1 MSSGKKQTVGYK
13 YFVGFHAVLAHAG
26 CYLRRIWIE
35 DKEAWYGGVGNESS
49 RISQSYLFGGDD
61 SSGGV
66 VGNFNYYTGTPDQQ
80 PDPYLEQNLGVGNV
94 PAYRGVSS
102 FVWKQGYIGNSNY
115 MKDWKYRLSYVGG
128 IKPNIT
134 NMPASFVIAVD
145 CSKSI
150 TPVDF
155 LRLKEAVAAVLDNL
169 VSIKETY
176 HGSLIDLRILTF
188 DESVIYLDLID
199 FQPEDGARA
208 KNFILSKEQVSGV
221 SFSEMM
227 GASYQFLDS
236 TREGKKNFII
246 FADGRDVEDV
256 HVTLAQYQFDH
267 INHFCLYTQ
276 YIKSND
282 DSDLPYHIALSK
294 LDNTP
299 EDNWSRGNLEYGY
312 HQLCPWV
319 WVNDTSA
326 LINYEAWFGVR
337 TGEPDMNPADMLWL
351 CITNA
356 QWGLGQSESML
367 DKDAFLAVWSVLNQE
382 DMYMSIVFDDEGQI
396 QNIINLICE
405 HIDASCFVDKRTN
418 KWTVKLIRDDYEV
431 DSLVTLDESNVRS
444 ISDYEI
450 RTAAEQVNQVTVT
463 YWNKKT
469 GKNATSTAQD
479 PARIAQNGLVNKP
492 VKYDGFTNEKTAY
505 RAAERDLHALSS
517 PLKIVTL
524 NEVHPDFGR
533 KLSVGEAFTWNWS
546 VHGVDGAIMR
556 VKSID
561 YGDAHDLS
569 VKIEAIEDVFSTPMN
584 SAAPYVPPYENPA
597 NQAPIDNPTVRV
609 IELPYY
615 DAVQISSE
623 SEVNAELA
631 EDPTLS
637 KVAVI
642 AARPQRNSIN
652 ADVLTGQ
659 PSLTYKATLD
669 YCPTA
674 ILNQDIDRLVS
685 TFLIRDTIDLDQ
697 VALGEWV
704 LLDDEKLAVTA
715 IDLVAGTVTVKR
727 GVLDTVPQK
736 HNTGTMLYFCD
747 EYLAVDSTDYYS
759 GESVIAKVLTNTSSA
774 QLSQT
779 LATTHSI
786 ELAGLANR
794 PYPPGNFK
802 INNQYFPDGVMGAIS
817 LSWASRNRLQQTGGE
832 LIGFQDSSIT
842 PEEGVTYSVYA
853 YNNRTGELKYSAT
866 DITTLT
872 HVIGVAALLGITT
885 DRLDVFAVRDGYSSH
900 QAQRHIMEWSS
911 GENLMTFEGS
921 YMPDNG
927 NEVVLQFTEQEWI
940 AMAQIYLSM
949 KTAPQSGA
957 PSFLDLSSL
966 KPVELARVGLKNS
979 KLAFKGP
986 SAFEWR
992 WLRLKNLGV
1001 DFNKAKMEI
1010 VAKFNR
1016 TAICT
1021 TDTEYGF
1028 GVFINAPA
1036 SSNGGIILLSDG
1048 PSGSASNGGRRAL
1061 FRNQS
1066 SQTTISSSAILSEV
1080 AGAVSIYDTIL
1091 KTAVMRLSISDGQ
1104 CRYKLWWDGDTE
1116 PATWASSATY
1126 TIVPGNI
1133 SAGIILPVYG
1143 GSVEVDFISIG
1154 TDGDSAP
1161 LSYPGGNRVI
1171 SGTLLKPDGS
1181 TANGYIV
1188 RCYNRATGVMLDEIL
1203 SNTLG
1208 AFNFSLPI
1216 PQSEKVYCLG
1226 VDQLGNAWNAPI
1238 KDLISPI
1245 SP

>member
-1 MSSGKKQTVGYK
+1 MSSGKKQTVGYR

-35 DKEAWYGGVGNESS
+35 DKEAWYGGVGNDSS
-49 RISQSYLFGGDD
+49 RISQKNLFGGDD
-61 SSGGV
+61 SGGGV
-66 VGNFNYYTGTPDQQ
+66 VGDFNYYTGTPDQQ

-115 MKDWKYRLSYVGG
+115 MKDWKYRVSYVGG

-134 NMPASFVIAVD
+134 NTPASFAIAID

-150 TPVDF
+150 TAGDF

-169 VSIKETY
+169 ASIKETY
-176 HGSLIDLRILTF
+176 PDSLIDLRILTF
-188 DESVIYLDLID
+188 DVSVVYFDLID
-199 FQPEDGARA
+199 FQPDDLARA
-208 KNFILSKEQVSGV
+208 KNFVLNKEQISGV

-256 HVTLAQYQFDH
+256 HATWAQYQFDH

-276 YIKSND
+276 YIQSND

-326 LINYEAWFGVR
+326 LINYEAWFGIR

-351 CITNA
+351 CITNP
-356 QWGLGQSESML
+356 QWGLGQPEFML
-367 DKDAFLAVWSVLNQE
+367 DKDAFLAAWSVLNQE

-418 KWTVKLIRDDYEV
+418 KWTIKLIRNDYKAE
-431 DSLVTLDESNVRS
+431 SLVILDESNVRS

-463 YWNKKT
+463 YWNKET
-469 GKNATSTAQD
+469 GKNATTSALD

-492 VKYDGFTNEKTAY
+492 VGYDGFTNEKTAY

-533 KLSVGEAFTWNWS
+533 KLSVGDAFTWNWG

-584 SAAPYVPPYENPA
+584 SVAPYVPPYENPA

-652 ADVLTGQ
+652 AELLTGQ
-659 PSLTYKATLD
+659 SSYSSKATLD

-674 ILNQDIDRLVS
+674 ILNQDIDQVQTVLS
-685 TFLIRDTIDLDQ
+685 IKDGIDLDQ
-697 VALGEWV
+697 VALGEW
-704 LLDDEKLAVTA
+704 LLIGDEKLAVTE
-715 IDLVAGTVTVKR
+715 IDLVVGTVTVKR
-727 GVLDTVPQK
+727 GVLGAVPQK
-736 HNTGTMLYFCD
+736 HKAGAMLYFCD
-747 EYLAVDSTDYYS
+747 EYLAVDNTDYYAN
-759 GESVIAKVLTNTSSA
+759 ESVNVKVLTNTSSA
-774 QLSQT
+774 QLSQVS
-779 LATTHSI
+779 ATTHAI
-786 ELAGLANR
+786 TLNGEAYR
-794 PYPPGNFK
+794 PYGPANVK
-802 INNQYFPDGVMGAIS
+802 INDEYYPQEIETDLI
-817 LSWASRNRLQQTGGE
+817 LSWVDRNRLQQTGGE
-832 LIGFQDSSIT
+832 ILGWYEGGVVLESGTQYQLILTEFDRSQIELRTQSISV
-842 PEEGVTYSVYA
+842 GALNTYTMPVSAFNLNTY
-853 YNNRTGELKYSAT
+853 TIEIKLKT
-866 DITTLT
+866 
-872 HVIGVAALLGITT
+872 
-885 DRLDVFAVRDGYSSH
+885 VRDGYECTQPFVHTVEIS
-900 QAQRHIMEWSS
+900 
-911 GENLMTFEGS
+911 TFFS
-921 YMPDNG
+921 
-927 NEVVLQFTEQEWI
+927 
-940 AMAQIYLSM
+940 
-949 KTAPQSGA
+949 APY
-957 PSFLDLSSL
+957 
-966 KPVELARVGLKNS
+966 N
-979 KLAFKGP
+979 
-986 SAFEWR
+986 
-992 WLRLKNLGV
+992 
-1001 DFNKAKMEI
+1001 I
-1010 VAKFNR
+1010 
-1016 TAICT
+1016 
-1021 TDTEYGF
+1021 
-1028 GVFINAPA
+1028 
-1036 SSNGGIILLSDG
+1036 
-1048 PSGSASNGGRRAL
+1048 
-1061 FRNQS
+1061 
-1066 SQTTISSSAILSEV
+1066 
-1080 AGAVSIYDTIL
+1080 
-1091 KTAVMRLSISDGQ
+1091 
-1104 CRYKLWWDGDTE
+1104 
-1116 PATWASSATY
+1116 TY
-1126 TIVPGNI
+1126 TV
-1133 SAGIILPVYG
+1133 S
-1143 GSVEVDFISIG
+1143 
-1154 TDGDSAP
+1154 
-1161 LSYPGGNRVI
+1161 
-1171 SGTLLKPDGS
+1171 
-1181 TANGYIV
+1181 
-1188 RCYNRATGVMLDEIL
+1188 
-1203 SNTLG
+1203 
-1208 AFNFSLPI
+1208 
-1216 PQSEKVYCLG
+1216 
-1226 VDQLGNAWNAPI
+1226 
-1238 KDLISPI
+1238 
-1245 SP
+1245 